1 MAEARIAYPNVQYRY
16 FFMASKPLA
25 SGVEEIEFSQD
36 IIAPMITIGMDDA
49 AIMINSTAPGD
60 SFKRIDE
67 WYNDLTGEIRSQSP
81 SEYIYK
87 PY

>member
-1 MAEARIAYPNVQYRY
+1 
-16 FFMASKPLA
+16 MASKPLA
-25 SGVEEIEFSQD
+25 TGVEEIMFSQE
-36 IIAPMITIGMDDA
+36 IIGPMIQIGMDDA

-67 WYNDLTGEIRSQSP
+67 WYNDQSGELKSQSP